1 MSGVASKLR
10 YDIWMRCYPQAD
22 VNVSE
27 EWEMLPMTLQ
37 EASKLI
43 DQMER
48 DYEDDAWR
56 GHRMYKAKFYPMEME
71 R

>member
-1 MSGVASKLR
+1 MK

-27 EWEMLPMTLQ
+27 EWEIEPKTL
-37 EASKLI
+37 EDASKLI

-48 DYEDDAWR
+48 DYDDDSWK
-56 GHRMYKAKFYPMEME
+56 GHRMYKAKFYPMAREE
-71 R
+71 G

>member
-1 MSGVASKLR
+1 MK
-10 YDIWMRCYPQAD
+10 YNIWMRNYPQAD

-27 EWEMLPMTLQ
+27 EWEIPPKTLE

-48 DYEDDAWR
+48 DYEDDSWK
-56 GHRMYKAKFYPMEME
+56 GHRMYKAKFYPMAIE
-71 R
+71 